1 MADLYT
7 PDSKDTED
15 RKDSP
20 RAQTPQELHTFWMG
34 AISQAEKKVKGY
46 RTRGRQI
53 IRRYKNKRTVTQGG
67 IPVANR
73 RMNVLWSN
81 VQTLKPVLY
90 STSPKANVSRRNKT
104 KDPVGRTASI
114 VLQNTLQNSI
124 GMEDFDHVMEMVLD
138 DRLLPGA
145 GTVIVEYRPEIEKD
159 QVGWQAAETR
169 YLHWEDWITNEAR
182 TWDEVWFFGY
192 PAYLTR
198 NEAYQVALDGSDGDE
213 EFAQDVR
220 ARIVM
225 DHKTEENRDAGK
237 TEEPTAKAVVWCIW
251 DKTTKK
257 VLHIAPSYT
266 ASPLAV
272 MDPPVNFDG
281 FFANPR
287 PLQATTTNDSTLP
300 VPDFDQYV
308 DQADE
313 IDLLTQ
319 RIGGLSKA
327 LRLRGIYAGDMESIK
342 QMMEAGDNELIPV
355 ENFMMVMERGGLGK
369 SIEWYPVK
377 DVAETLFKCIE
388 ARDVAIQVMYQITG
402 ISDIMR
408 GATEAS
414 ETASAQQLKA
424 QFGSV
429 RVRQTQRD
437 TQRFIRDILR
447 KKAEVISEH
456 FTLEVI
462 QAMSGVK
469 LLTEVQKQ
477 TIMAVQQLGQ
487 QFAQAQQQYQQMAQQ
502 PPQPGMP
509 PQPVPPPPEMPAALQ
524 RGQQALEALTKEV
537 GDIEDVMNEPTWEEV
552 MALLRNEKLRGFVV
566 DVETDSTVEPDQK
579 AQQEAASAFAT
590 AVATFMTA
598 AMPIMQMSPDSVDF
612 LGEIMAW
619 VTRQWKGADTIE
631 SSVDEFVEK
640 MKKKAQQPPPPNPMV
655 EAENKK
661 AEAET
666 MKAQAGVKVAEI
678 GVQKAQIEMQGAALD
693 HQHKQAE
700 HGMQMQALQQEGV
713 AQQQGAELAERE
725 HERAMQQAA
734 IQPRAAE

>member
-1 MADLYT
+1 MAEALYT
-7 PDSKDTED
+7 PDSKDDQD

-20 RAQTPQELHTFWMG
+20 AAQTPEQLCSFWLG
-34 AISQAEKKVKGY
+34 QIQQAEKKLKAY

-53 IRRYKNKRTVTQGG
+53 IKRYKNKRLITQTGVP
-67 IPVANR
+67 IQNR

-114 VLQNTLQNSI
+114 VLQNVLQNSI
-124 GMEDFDHVMEMVLD
+124 GMEDFDYTMEQVID

-145 GTVIVEYRPEIEKD
+145 GVAIVEYRPEVEGD

-198 NEAYQVALDGSDGDE
+198 AECYQVALDGSGDDE
-213 EFAQDVR
+213 AFAADVR
-220 ARIVM
+220 SRIVM
-225 DHKTEENRDAGK
+225 DHKDEESKSDGK
-237 TEEPTAKAVVWCIW
+237 TEQPTAKAVVWCIW

-257 VLHIAPSYT
+257 VLHVAPSYPS
-266 ASPLAV
+266 SPLAV
-272 MDPPVNFDG
+272 MDPPVSFDG

-287 PLQATTTNDSTLP
+287 PLQATTTNDSTQP

-319 RIGGLSKA
+319 RIGGLTKS

-355 ENFMMVMERGGLGK
+355 ENFLMLMERGGLGK
-369 SIEWYPVK
+369 SIEWYPVRE
-377 DVAETLFKCIE
+377 VAETLFKCIE
-388 ARDVAIQVMYQITG
+388 ARNVAIEIMYQVTG

-408 GATEAS
+408 GSTEAS

-429 RVRQTQRD
+429 RVRKSQRD

-469 LLTEVQKQ
+469 LLTGVQKQ
-477 TIMAVQQLGQ
+477 TIMRVQELGQ
-487 QFAQAQQQYQQMAQQ
+487 QFQQAQQQAAQMAQQ
-502 PPQPGMP
+502 QGMP
-509 PQPVPPPPEMPAALQ
+509 PPQIQPPAVLAQ
-524 RGQQALEALTKEV
+524 GQQALETLKKEIP
-537 GDIEDVMNEPTWEEV
+537 DLDDAMREPSWEEV
-552 MALLRNEKLRGFVV
+552 MGLLRNEKLRGFVV
-566 DVETDSTVEPDQK
+566 DVETDSTIEPDQK
-579 AQQEAASAFAT
+579 AQQQAAAEFAT

-598 AMPIMQMSPDSVDF
+598 AFPIMQAAPDSADF
-612 LGEIMAW
+612 LGELMAW

-631 SSVDEFVEK
+631 SALDEFVEK
-640 MKKKAQQPPPPNPMV
+640 MKKKASEPPPPNPMA

-661 AEAET
+661 AEAEV
-666 MKAQAGVKVAEI
+666 MKAQSGVEVAKI
-678 GVQKAQIEMQGAALD
+678 GVEKAKIEMQGAALD

-700 HGMQMQALQQEGV
+700 HAMDMQAMQQEGV
-713 AQQQGAELAERE
+713 AQQQSAELGERQ
-725 HERAMQQAA
+725 HQQAME
-734 IQPRAAE
+734 QAAMKPKEAA